1 MWFIPK
7 GSFLDE
13 GILAAIWGK
22 NVPCSAPSLPVV
34 CASKKRRSV
43 MFKQYY
49 FDRYRPRT
57 DMVTQWLA
65 KHGASWHLPGES
77 FPIKTGCRGP
87 TSKKKSYIPP
97 GKTAFEFHKKE
108 RKKR

>member
-1 MWFIPK
+1 
-7 GSFLDE
+7 
-13 GILAAIWGK
+13 
-22 NVPCSAPSLPVV
+22 
-34 CASKKRRSV
+34 

-57 DMVTQWLA
+57 DMVAQWLA

-87 TSKKKSYIPP
+87 TSKKKVTYHLVKQLLSFT
-97 GKTAFEFHKKE
+97 KKKE
-108 RKKR
+108 RKGKQLLILLQSEARERS